1 MTLFLFLDIY
11 KHMIKLTDILFEIQ
25 ARSGIKV
32 GATVTSYKQK
42 SPYYKFT
49 INDPILGKIG
59 WLMPKEQNKPLT
71 SYYGVG
77 FDGIKQDKYNKII
90 ERLKQLNIPFEED
103 GKIIIPNY
111 LKYFHINDPEGLL
124 NSKDKLNEIKPIIG
138 GNKLSL
144 ILTKSSLSDSD
155 SGYYDIPELNLQ
167 TSPNWNAPVG
177 THEGGYQFLP
187 NYNKLSLDIYDVPHD
202 KLNKLKDYL
211 IRRGAKIV
219 DASTVLIIYHPDR
232 YFNIIHK

>member
-32 GATVTSYKQK
+32 GATITSYKQK
-42 SPYYKFT
+42 SPYYKF
-49 INDPILGKIG
+49 IIDDPILGKIG
-59 WLMPKEQNKPLT
+59 WLMPKEQNRNLI

-77 FDGIKQDKYNKII
+77 FGGIKQNKYNKII

-103 GKIIIPNY
+103 FVIMIPNY

-124 NSKDKLNEIKPIIG
+124 NSKDKINEIKPVIG

-144 ILTKSSLSDSD
+144 ILTKSPDLFDSD

-167 TSPNWNAPVG
+167 TY
-177 THEGGYQFLP
+177 EGEYQFLP
-187 NYNKLSLDIYDVPHD
+187 NYNKLYLDIYGIPHD
-202 KLNKLKDYL
+202 KLEKFLDYL
-211 IRRGAKIV
+211 NRRRAKMV
-219 DASTVLIIYHPDR
+219 NEYTALVIYHPDR
-232 YFNIIHK
+232 YFNIIRK